1 MKRNKS
7 TRVINQEVENSRAT
21 ILKDIVEKLRS
32 AKKVNHSEEEDDHT
46 NEVFKRIAH
55 LERMVRG
62 MRNWSTSRV
71 YKSYVH
77 PSPASIG
84 LKPHEWSPVDV
95 GATEEDELV
104 KQFMEEIQIIRK

>member
-32 AKKVNHSEEEDDHT
+32 AKKVSHSEEDNDDT

-71 YKSYVH
+71 YKSYVR
-77 PSPASIG
+77 PNPKNSGS
-84 LKPHEWSPVDV
+84 KPHEWSPVDV
-95 GATEEDELV
+95 ATTEEDELV